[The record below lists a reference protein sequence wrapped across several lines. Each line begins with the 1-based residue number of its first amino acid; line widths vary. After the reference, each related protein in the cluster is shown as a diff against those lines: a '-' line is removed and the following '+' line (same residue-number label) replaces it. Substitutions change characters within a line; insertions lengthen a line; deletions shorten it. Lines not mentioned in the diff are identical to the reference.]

1 MIPCRLLACSCH
13 EMQLQSNLP
22 TNYLGLI
29 AKGPTWLFDL
39 LALPIGRLIVSAA
52 LSVARCFPV
61 RSFYQVPQGTTALAG
76 RFAFRPSFAGRR
88 CFPSRFRPLFVF
100 FRFRLPSSNTH
111 NKQIIL
117 NAVLV
122 CTCDS
127 HRLLNVICLVLTVS
141 VCLQSWSCSRLA
153 PELSRVFLLI
163 VLNKREDRDVIHQLS
178 P

>member
-39 LALPIGRLIVSAA
+39 LVLPIVRLITSRCFVCRTVISGPVVFPGSSRDDSVGRASYLSSVLRWA
-52 LSVARCFPV
+52 TLLSVAISSSVRVLSFPI
-61 RSFYQVPQGTTALAG
+61 T
-76 RFAFRPSFAGRR
+76 
-88 CFPSRFRPLFVF
+88 FVKH
-100 FRFRLPSSNTH
+100 SHT
-111 NKQIIL
+111 NKF
-117 NAVLV
+117 

-141 VCLQSWSCSRLA
+141 VCLQSWS
-153 PELSRVFLLI
+153 
-163 VLNKREDRDVIHQLS
+163 
-178 P
+178 